1 MHFLVERFRSLGI
14 GWNER
19 RLGESDALG
28 LCRRFG
34 ITFLEMP
41 LTTRGFYFRLQGKD
55 HIAVDSGLSETQRT
69 FVIFHELG
77 HYLLHAPASGAAANF
92 HRVGERTRTE
102 READL
107 FALCALVPRDMV
119 ENSIFQEMPSGHDL
133 EPEQIADR
141 LEIYEVYGI

>member
-1 MHFLVERFRSLGI
+1 MHFLVERFRRLGI

-19 RLGESDALG
+19 RLGESDALE

-41 LTTRGFYFRLQGKD
+41 LATRGFYFRLQGKD
-55 HIAVDSGLSETQRT
+55 HIAVDSRLSPAQRT

-77 HYLLHAPASGAAANF
+77 HYLLHAPTSGPAVNF
-92 HRVGERTRTE
+92 HRVGIRTRAE

-107 FALCALVPRDMV
+107 FALCAMIPADAVKDP
-119 ENSIFQEMPSGHDL
+119 SFQEMPAVHDL
-133 EPEQIADR
+133 EPEQIAER
-141 LEIYEVYGI
+141 LEIYGSYGI